1 MNLKTLT
8 EQRADKQNEM
18 ETLLN
23 TVEAEQRAFTD
34 EENELFTQLE
44 TDINNISKT
53 IENIKKGRE
62 LAKEPTEEEVEEKK
76 EEEEEVKENEER
88 ALNEERAFEKFI
100 RGVLAEER
108 DDINLTKGDN
118 GAVIPTTIAKKIIK
132 KVYDISPILE
142 KSTKYNVKGKLEIP
156 YYAETSE
163 AKVNM
168 AYATEFVSLDSNIG
182 SFTNIELT
190 GYLAGALAKISKSLV
205 NNSDFN
211 IVQEVINIMAES
223 IAIFVERELIHGTTN
238 KVAGLKAGV
247 TLSVTTASATGITAD
262 EVIKTKRKIKQ
273 RFQKNAI
280 WIMSPE
286 TLTAIA
292 LLKDENGRYLLQDD
306 ITNDFG
312 YTLLGKPVYESDNME
327 DIGSGKTVIYY
338 GDLSGLATKFVEEL
352 EIEVLREKYADQ
364 HAVGVVAWMEF
375 DAKVEDAQKIS
386 KLVCATTNTETS
398 NDNTDDDNN
407 DDDTTDTQE

>member
-23 TVEAEQRAFTD
+23 KVEGEQRAFTD

-44 TDINNISKT
+44 TDIQNITNT

-62 LAKEPTEEEVEEKK
+62 LTKEPTEEEAEEKK

-88 ALNEERAFEKFI
+88 ALQEEKAFEKFI
-100 RGVLAEER
+100 RGVIAEER
-108 DDINLTKGDN
+108 ADVNLTKGDN
-118 GAVIPTTIAKKIIK
+118 GAVIPTSIAKKIIK
-132 KVYDISPILE
+132 QVYDISPILE
-142 KSTKYNVKGKLEIP
+142 KSTKYNVKGNLEIP
-156 YYAETSE
+156 YYSETQNS
-163 AKVNM
+163 KVNM
-168 AYATEFVSLDSNIG
+168 AYATEFVSLESNIG
-182 SFTNIELT
+182 TFANIELT

-223 IAIFVERELIHGTTN
+223 IAVFVEKELIHGTTN

-247 TLSVTTASATGITAD
+247 TLSVTTASATEITAD
-262 EVIKTKRKIKQ
+262 ELIKTKRKVKQ

-286 TLTAIA
+286 TLTAIS

-306 ITNDFG
+306 ITSDFG
-312 YTLLGKPVYESDNME
+312 YTLLGKPVYESDNMDE
-327 DIGSGKTVIYY
+327 IGSQKTPIYY
-338 GDLSGLATKFVEEL
+338 GDMSGLATKFVEEL

-386 KLVCATTNTETS
+386 KLVCARTTN
-398 NDNTDDDNN
+398 NG
-407 DDDTTDTQE
+407 